1 MQVIALCS
9 IQGSV
14 KKNVAD
20 IEPGTVFTATGDRL
34 KHLKA
39 ANAVRIPTDDELALA
54 KHRGKLIAADG
65 ETAEP
70 TEAEVVAAEKA
81 AAKAAAADADKAAKA
96 AAKKQ
101 ATAASTAKVADAA
114 AGTTATDNGA
124 TTTSAPANDLG
135 V

>member
-9 IQGSV
+9 IQGSA
-14 KKNVAD
+14 KKGEAN
-20 IEPGTVFTATGDRL
+20 IEPGTVFTATGDKL
-34 KHLKA
+34 KLLQS
-39 ANAVRIPTDDELALA
+39 ANAVREPSDDEVALA
-54 KHRGKLIAADG
+54 KHRGKLLTPKG

-70 TEAEVVAAEKA
+70 TEAETAAAEKA
-81 AAKAAAADADKAAKA
+81 AAKAAADADKAAKA

-114 AGTTATDNGA
+114 AGTTATENGA
-124 TTTSAPANDLG
+124 STSAPANDLG

>member
-34 KHLKA
+34 AHLKA

-54 KHRGKLIAADG
+54 KHRGKLITAKG

-70 TEAEVVAAEKA
+70 TEAEVAAAEKA
-81 AAKAAAADADKAAKA
+81 AAKAAADADKAAKA

-101 ATAASTAKVADAA
+101 ATATSTAKVADAA